1 MAKSLITQGGSEFM
15 NHIFDFDVSARY
27 QLLCRASQ
35 SNLEHQHHRLE
46 LLKDLGELTH
56 MIEHDLPALAR
67 QGSPDDFADILR
79 AMTLELEIFRE
90 FCEFPDLAQKVVVGI
105 GGAFSAGKSS
115 LINTILGKKRLVVEV
130 DPTTSL
136 PTYLLYGQQE
146 QITALNL
153 FQRRVELSSE
163 EFASLTHEEQAK
175 YGSQVAGLLQ
185 SAFISDP
192 EFPWHNLALLDTPGY
207 SKPEHE
213 DSSERTDEHV
223 ARVQL
228 NSAQFIIWVVSA
240 AGGVIS
246 EDDLVFLASLNPAI
260 PKLVVLSRAD
270 SKPESDIQQIVVLIK
285 KTLCDRAIQVL
296 DVIPTSARKKR
307 DYPID
312 AVQAFLN
319 DWNVTP
325 RQLSFAQNFK
335 SEFTKYHRFLQR
347 EQAKVSDQI
356 GHLNKIMVLADEY
369 GVQSHALA
377 LRKKIYDEST
387 LYDLLAENLR
397 QLEDDFFKKFNS
409 ISVKLSVEVEDF
421 VVAADA
427 IKNPDCSPE
436 LLARFANTA
445 DSDLLELIVAH
456 INCPVAVLAKQLDHP
471 VNLAV
476 LTAACLNP
484 NTPQDKIIKHLNQL
498 DWATKRKIAQSS
510 THSKLQ
516 EELAMLKN
524 QFIDFELAL
533 REPTDTR
540 VLDVLSATENLS
552 AKLVLAKNTNLSVF
566 AQQNILHNS
575 NRDIQLEL
583 AKNKQVDKS
592 LFRVSPSEE
601 AKQIAIAQG
610 DDYDW
615 DYLAK
620 STFCS
625 PAAQLILV
633 KEADGYICS
642 ILAENP
648 CCTEDAQLLILSK
661 EVDNHYS
668 YIHTALAE
676 NPCCTES
683 VQLALLSKCEN
694 DSSLRFV
701 GSTLAKNPNITKK
714 AQAKIKDNWLLLM
727 SLATNFNIDVSIQ
740 IEIATEPFLQI
751 ASLHE
756 LVENPACAPEVQ
768 KIIAK
773 RYDSDDYLR
782 SLATNKN
789 CLASIQ
795 IEIAESNDE
804 PAKLNLIKNKNIT
817 IEAQN
822 ILLKDEKTSWSILRE
837 LLEHQHI
844 TEKVKVVARQKIE
857 SIFDYIQSLNSAPN
871 WVLCGLAESEKI
883 DQNTQLAIH
892 FRGDINAKII
902 LAANPICSSVTQKL
916 LCPDIDADWGIQRAL
931 ATNPNCDAD
940 IQKILIANSKDLD
953 ALLGLLVENPACIT
967 DIQKVALSHKDQ
979 WWIRRNLAE
988 NPNIK
993 EDCQLILAK
1002 DAKEDVRK
1010 SLARNPSCTEKV
1022 QLILSKDTERY
1033 VYQALA
1039 ENKNCT
1045 ETAQFYLATHSDDY
1059 VRQRLAK
1066 NQGCLLSVQKILA
1079 KDTERNV
1086 RAALARNE
1094 KCHVDILLLLASDR
1108 ERYVRDEVA
1117 ENKLCSL
1124 KIQKIL
1130 LNDAEDYVRH
1140 YLAKNKN
1147 CFLEIQLQLAKSKD
1161 DGTRTALASNTSIS
1175 LDAQNILAQDK
1186 QFSVRWALFNNPN
1199 CSKEALNMLM
1209 AIDQ

>member
-1 MAKSLITQGGSEFM
+1 M
-15 NHIFDFDVSARY
+15 NHTFDFDVSARY

-90 FCEFPDLAQKVVVGI
+90 FCEFPDLAQKVVVGT

-153 FQRRVELSSE
+153 FQRRVDLSSE

-175 YGSQVAGLLQ
+175 YGSQVAGLLK
-185 SAFISDP
+185 SAFIIDP

-246 EDDLVFLASLNPAI
+246 EDDLVFLASLNPAT

-319 DWNVTP
+319 DWNGTP
-325 RQLSFAQNFK
+325 RELSFAQNFK
-335 SEFTKYHRFLQR
+335 SEFTKYHRFIQR

-387 LYDLLAENLR
+387 LYNVLAENLR
-397 QLEDDFFKKFNS
+397 QLEQDFFNKFNAILNWLS
-409 ISVKLSVEVEDF
+409 IKADDF

-427 IKNPDCSPE
+427 IKNPDCPPE
-436 LLARFANTA
+436 RLARFANTA

-456 INCPVAVLAKQLDHP
+456 INCPVAVLAKQLDQP

-476 LTAACLNP
+476 LTAACLNS
-484 NTPQDKIIKHLNQL
+484 NAPQDKIIKHLNQL
-498 DWATKRKIAQSS
+498 DWATKRKIAQNS
-510 THSKLQ
+510 THPKLQ
-516 EELAMLKN
+516 KELAMLKN

-533 REPTDTR
+533 LELTDIN

-552 AKLVLAKNTNLSVF
+552 AKLVLAKNTHLSVF
-566 AQQNILHNS
+566 AQKNILHNS

-601 AKQIAIAQG
+601 AKQIAIVQG
-610 DDYDW
+610 DDCDW

-620 STFCS
+620 SPFCS
-625 PAAQLILV
+625 PAAQLILAKV
-633 KEADGYICS
+633 ADGYVCG

-648 CCTEDAQLLILSK
+648 CCTEDAQFLILSK
-661 EVDNHYS
+661 EVDGYYS

-676 NPCCTES
+676 NPCCTEG
-683 VQLALLSKCEN
+683 VQLALLNKCEK

-701 GSTLAKNPNITKK
+701 GSTLAENPNITKK
-714 AQAKIKDNWLLLM
+714 AQAKIKDNLFSLM
-727 SLATNFNIDVSIQ
+727 SLAANLNIDVEIQ
-740 IEIATEPFLQI
+740 IEMANKWISHGLE
-751 ASLHE
+751 E
-756 LVENPACAPEVQ
+756 LAENPSCTPEVQ
-768 KIIAK
+768 NMIANREDSVSSL
-773 RYDSDDYLR
+773 RYLAKNR
-782 SLATNKN
+782 S
-789 CLASIQ
+789 CSPSIQ

-804 PAKLNLIKNKNIT
+804 SAKLSLIKNKNIT
-817 IEAQN
+817 IEVQN
-822 ILLKDEKTSWSILRE
+822 ILLKDEKTSWSVLKE
-837 LLEHQHI
+837 LLGSQHI
-844 TEKVKVVARQKIE
+844 TEKVKVIARQKME
-857 SIFDYIQSLNSAPN
+857 SIFDFTHSLNSTAS
-871 WVLCGLAESEKI
+871 WVLCALAKSEKI
-883 DQNTQLAIH
+883 DQNTQYAIC
-892 FRGDINAKII
+892 RSENLNAKAI
-902 LAANPICSSVTQKL
+902 LAANPVCSLVTQKL
-916 LCPDIDADWGIQRAL
+916 LCPDVDADWGIQSAL
-931 ATNPNCDAD
+931 AGNQHCDVD
-940 IQKILIANSKDLD
+940 IQKILIAHPKKLD
-953 ALLGLLVENPACIT
+953 TVVNLLASNPACIV
-967 DIQKVALSHKDQ
+967 DIQKMAVEHQDK
-979 WWIRRNLAE
+979 WIRYRLAE
-988 NPNIK
+988 NQNVK
-993 EDCQLILAK
+993 EQFQLILVK
-1002 DAKEDVRK
+1002 DAEEDVRR
-1010 SLARNPSCTEKV
+1010 SLARNPSCTEKA

-1039 ENKNCT
+1039 ENENCT
-1045 ETAQFYLATHSDDY
+1045 ETVQFYLATHSDDS
-1059 VRQRLAK
+1059 VRQRLAE

-1108 ERYVRDEVA
+1108 EIYVRDEVA
-1117 ENKLCSL
+1117 ENKSCSL

-1130 LNDAEDYVRH
+1130 LNDAKDYVCH

-1175 LDAQNILAQDK
+1175 LDPQNILAQDK
-1186 QFSVRWALFNNPN
+1186 QFSVRWSLFNNPN
-1199 CSKEALNMLM
+1199 CSKEALNALM
-1209 AIDQ
+1209 SIA

>member
-79 AMTLELEIFRE
+79 AMTLELKIFRE

-192 EFPWHNLALLDTPGY
+192 EFPWHNVALLDTPGY

-510 THSKLQ
+510 MHSKLQ

-533 REPTDTR
+533 REPSDTR

-552 AKLVLAKNTNLSVF
+552 AKLVLAKNTHLSVF

-575 NRDIQLEL
+575 NRTVQVVL
-583 AKNKQVDKS
+583 AKNKSVDKA
-592 LFRVSPSEE
+592 LFKVSPNEE
-601 AKQIAIAQG
+601 AKQISVAKT
-610 DDYDW
+610 DDYLDC
-615 DYLAK
+615 DDLAGNP
-620 STFCS
+620 FCS
-625 PAAQLILV
+625 PAAQLVLAKGSEDYV
-633 KEADGYICS
+633 RDT
-642 ILAENP
+642 LAENP
-648 CCTEDAQLLILSK
+648 CCTEDVQLLIFSNS
-661 EVDNHYS
+661 ENS
-668 YIHTALAE
+668 FFSSIGRNLAE
-676 NPCCTES
+676 NIG
-683 VQLALLSKCEN
+683 VSK
-694 DSSLRFV
+694 
-701 GSTLAKNPNITKK
+701 II
-714 AQAKIKDNWLLLM
+714 QAKIKDKFLL
-727 SLATNFNIDVSIQ
+727 SSNLAANLNLDVEIQ
-740 IEIATEPFLQI
+740 IEIASQRIFCVGLE
-751 ASLHE
+751 E
-756 LVENPACAPEVQ
+756 LAENPSCVPDVQ
-768 KIIAK
+768 NIIAK
-773 RYDSDDYLR
+773 RDDSDDYLIY
-782 SLATNKN
+782 LAKNKN

-795 IEIAESNDE
+795 MRIVESNDE
-804 PAKLNLIKNKNIT
+804 RAKLNLIKNKNIT

-822 ILLKDEKTSWSILRE
+822 ILLQDEKTSWPILKE

-857 SIFDYIQSLNSAPN
+857 SIFDYIQSLNTAPN
-871 WVLCGLAESEKI
+871 WVLCGLAESDKI

-892 FRGDINAKII
+892 FRGDMNAKII

-916 LCPDIDADWGIQRAL
+916 LCPDIDADWDIQRAL

-940 IQKILIANSKDLD
+940 IQKILIAHPTKLD
-953 ALLGLLVENPACIT
+953 TILNLLANNPACIAY
-967 DIQKVALSHKDQ
+967 IQKIAVEHQDK
-979 WWIRRNLAE
+979 WIRYRLAE
-988 NPNIK
+988 NQNLK
-993 EDCQLILAK
+993 EQFQLILAK
-1002 DAKEDVRK
+1002 DAEEDVRK

-1045 ETAQFYLATHSDDY
+1045 ETVQFYLANHSDDS
-1059 VRQRLAK
+1059 VRQCLAE

-1108 ERYVRDEVA
+1108 EIYVRDEVA
-1117 ENKLCSL
+1117 ENKSCSL

-1140 YLAKNKN
+1140 YLAKNVN